1 MSIKL
6 NSKQSIRVINT
17 RKLRKLSQEKICFS
31 LNVEQSN
38 YSKMER
44 GLLGFKQWQI
54 ENLEKQ
60 LDIKLKI

>member
-17 RKLRKLSQEKICFS
+17 RKLRRLSQEKICFS

>member
-6 NSKQSIRVINT
+6 NSKQSIRIIKT

-31 LNVEQSN
+31 LDVEQSN

-60 LDIKLKI
+60 LDIKL